1 MDKSK
6 RQRLKKPHSGVFEEF
21 LVSRRTV
28 HCRHWSGPDGGSHV
42 AAFSK
47 ENEDPNKPKGVKT
60 LLSRLPVEVSV
71 LAKVMSR
78 RK

>member
-1 MDKSK
+1 M
-6 RQRLKKPHSGVFEEF
+6 V
-21 LVSRRTV
+21 V
-28 HCRHWSGPDGGSHV
+28 HCRHWSGSDGGSHV